1 MNVSHSLPQVC
12 CRCRKLKLSALGHFV
27 KVGRR
32 YSQHVFICD
41 ACDTV
46 PVERQRKFR
55 ESPPERAARKALLD
69 NGERFVQEYRLGK
82 FYYDF
87 AIPAIRLLVEIDPHS
102 YHRLAVQ
109 QLRDTVKD
117 VLAQRHGW
125 RVARIRCR
133 GFEPIK
139 LSVQRT
145 VAERR
150 HSLGA

>member
-1 MNVSHSLPQVC
+1 MNVSPSLPQVC
-12 CRCRKLKLSALGHFV
+12 CRCRKLKMSALGHFV

-46 PVERQRKFR
+46 PVERHRKFR

-87 AIPAIRLLVEIDPHS
+87 AIPRLRMLLEIDPHS

-109 QLRDTVKD
+109 QLKDTAKD
-117 VLAQRHGW
+117 KFAEKHGW
-125 RVARIRCR
+125 LVARVRCR

-139 LSVQRT
+139 LSVQRAL
-145 VAERR
+145 AERQ
-150 HSLGA
+150 SLLGV

>member
-1 MNVSHSLPQVC
+1 M
-12 CRCRKLKLSALGHFV
+12 SALGHFV

-46 PVERQRKFR
+46 PVERHRKFR

-87 AIPAIRLLVEIDPHS
+87 AIPRLRMLLEIDPHS

-109 QLRDTVKD
+109 QLKDTAKD
-117 VLAQRHGW
+117 KFAEKHGW
-125 RVARIRCR
+125 LVARVRCR

-139 LSVQRT
+139 LSVQRAL
-145 VAERR
+145 AERQ
-150 HSLGA
+150 SLLGV